1 MKTTLLIVPLILLL
15 FSSCGGSVEHSER
28 DKIFNKTLVLAE
40 LDSVKYAE
48 NEKSGEIYIKL
59 TRKEKNKSKGEV
71 QGFAGCNNIFGTFI
85 SNEGIVPKFS
95 LVLTEKFCDKAEME
109 RKLVELLNNLNM
121 IEVQRTDITYFYSDT
136 PRHKAMFKIV
146 E

>member
-1 MKTTLLIVPLILLL
+1 MKTIFLIVPLILLL
-15 FSSCGGSVEHSER
+15 FSSCGGSVEQSER

-59 TRKEKNKSKGEV
+59 NRKEKNKSKGEV

-85 SNEGIVPKFS
+85 SDIGIVPKFS
-95 LVLTEKFCDKAEME
+95 LMMTEKFCDKAAIEK
-109 RKLVELLNNLNM
+109 KLVELLNNLNM
-121 IEVQRTDITYFYSDT
+121 IEVQRTDITYFYSDS
-136 PRHKAMFKIV
+136 PKHKAMFIIR